1 MHGWMQSR
9 RRRKAGRVRGG
20 REGEEKGLG
29 AESERTAEGGNAWM
43 QREVGRE
50 EKIGWKGGNEGT
62 REREGG
68 EEGGKEVGGTG
79 EEKKKGME
87 RGALK
92 N

>member
-29 AESERTAEGGNAWM
+29 AESERTAEGGPGNAWM
-43 QREVGRE
+43 QRDVGRE
-50 EKIGWKGGNEGT
+50 KKTGWKGGSEGA

-68 EEGGKEVGGTG
+68 EEG
-79 EEKKKGME
+79 EKKVGEGRKEGLRE
-87 RGALK
+87 GF
-92 N
+92 